1 VIWKTA
7 GPSKKRAAKF
17 SAKSA
22 TLRRSSENNPAPPI
36 CGSRAPPANRFG
48 NRRGSAI
55 IQDFEST
62 FLIRRS
68 HARANY
74 FFFFVERD
82 GITLATALAT
92 PDAIFATTPF
102 FGFRFVFEAA
112 GRLLLFVAGLDFDF
126 AFVLVFVPFF
136 TIADSSTPRP
146 IS

>member
-1 VIWKTA
+1 LWVT
-7 GPSKKRAAKF
+7 RAACQ
-17 SAKSA
+17 S
-22 TLRRSSENNPAPPI
+22 LRQPTRLRNNSGLRIDVLNSS
-36 CGSRAPPANRFG
+36 F
-48 NRRGSAI
+48 
-55 IQDFEST
+55 
-62 FLIRRS
+62 
-68 HARANY
+68 ARACASY

-136 TIADSSTPRP
+136 TIADCSTPRFV
-146 IS
+146 S